1 MRGRAVL
8 AAVGACGAALFLAAG
23 AGASVYTAGAPVTV
37 SGPSPFASCTVGA
50 ANGSVLF
57 DNAEVEPFVAVNPVN
72 SHLIGVFQQ
81 DRWSDGGAHGLVAA
95 SSTNGS
101 GWTESWAGFAQCSG
115 AGPTSAYVRASDPWV
130 TFDPAG
136 NAYQIS
142 LSFNATATVNAIQV
156 SKSTDGGQ
164 TWGAPT
170 SLIQDSDP
178 TGLVFD
184 DKETITADPTR
195 PGYVYAVWDR
205 GDFPSDQRSPSS
217 FGASS
222 YRGFPMFSRTTDGG
236 AHWSTPTA
244 LANSNIFTI
253 GNQIAV
259 LPDGDLVDVTKV
271 FQGSGRQPNANS
283 AYEGA
288 FVSTDAGL
296 TWTGPI
302 KIANDLDIPTTDPD
316 NGRPVRAGTD
326 IPQVAVDSSTGRV
339 YVVWADG
346 RFSGGVRD
354 DIALSYSDDGGHKWS
369 TPVRVNQT
377 PNGAQAFNASVA
389 VTTNGTV
396 LVSYYDFRNNDS
408 SSGLPTDV
416 WLAHSHD
423 GGSTWATETHLY
435 GSFDMEKA
443 AVARGYFLGDY
454 QGLAAIGNDALAFFA
469 VTTNVSGNPSDV
481 VAVRA
486 TP

>member
-8 AAVGACGAALFLAAG
+8 AAVGACGVALFFAGG

-37 SGPSPFASCTVGA
+37 SGPSPFAACTDGVA
-50 ANGSVLF
+50 TGSVLYT
-57 DNAEVEPFVAVNPVN
+57 NAEVEPFIAVNPVT

-81 DRWSDGGAHGLVAA
+81 DRWSDGGSHGLVAA
-95 SSTNGS
+95 TSTNGS
-101 GWTESWAGFAQCSG
+101 TWTESWAPFATCEGGSTPF
-115 AGPTSAYVRASDPWV
+115 ARASDPWV
-130 TFDPAG
+130 TFDTGG

-142 LSFNATATVNAIQV
+142 LSISADTTTSAVQV

-164 TWGAPT
+164 TWGTPAT
-170 SLIQDSDP
+170 LIQDSSN
-178 TGLVFD
+178 LIFN
-184 DKETITADPTR
+184 DKESITGDPGR

-205 GDFPSDQRSPSS
+205 GNFPSDRRSPSS
-217 FGASS
+217 FGAFS

-244 LANSNIFTI
+244 LTNANIFTI

-259 LPDGDLVDVTKV
+259 LPNGDLVDVTKV
-271 FQGSGRQPNANS
+271 YQGAGVQPNANS

-288 FVSTDAGL
+288 FISHDAGL

-302 KIANDLDIPTTDPD
+302 KISNDLDIPVVDPD
-316 NGRPVRAGTD
+316 NGNAVRAGTD
-326 IPQVAVDSSTGRV
+326 LPDVAVDPTTGRV

-346 RFSGGVRD
+346 RFSGGTRD
-354 DIALSYSDDGGHKWS
+354 DVVLSYSDDGGHKWS
-369 TPVRVNQT
+369 NPVRVNQT
-377 PNGAQAFNASVA
+377 PNGAQAFNGAVA
-389 VTTNGTV
+389 VTANGTV
-396 LVSYYDFRNNDS
+396 VVSYYDFRNNTPAA
-408 SSGLPTDV
+408 GLPTDV

-423 GGSTWATETHLY
+423 GGATWGPETHLY

-443 AVARGYFLGDY
+443 AVAEGYFLGDY
-454 QGLAAIGNDALAFFA
+454 QGLATIGNDALAFFA
-469 VTTNVSGNPSDV
+469 VTTNTSGNPSDIEF
-481 VAVRA
+481 VRA